1 MNRVSPQRSD
11 ALLAIDYPETHDMK
25 YMIRSFLLIL
35 ALAVGAPAFAAAEAP
50 DALVRRVTEEVLQTL
65 RDDPQIKAGD
75 SQRAGEVI
83 NDKVLLHFNFRRMTA
98 LAVGRDWR
106 QASDAQK
113 ARLADEFRSLL
124 VRTYANAVVSYRD
137 QRIEYRPF
145 RMKADDN
152 DVLVRTQIHQAA
164 GQPIELDYWLS
175 KADNTWKVYDVL
187 VAGVSL
193 VVNYR
198 DSFGREIRQTGIDG
212 LIESLVAR
220 NRELQAGGKSS

>member
-1 MNRVSPQRSD
+1 
-11 ALLAIDYPETHDMK
+11 MK
-25 YMIRSFLLIL
+25 NVIRFLSLTL
-35 ALAVGAPAFAAAEAP
+35 ALAIGAPAFATEEAP
-50 DALVRRVTEEVLQTL
+50 DALVRRVTDEVLQTL
-65 RDDPQIKAGD
+65 RDDPRIKAGD
-75 SQRAGEVI
+75 NDRAGEVI
-83 NDKVLLHFNFRRMTA
+83 NDQILLHFNFRRMTA

-113 ARLADEFRSLL
+113 ARLSDEFRSLL

-145 RMKADDN
+145 RMKAGDT
-152 DVLVRTQIHQAA
+152 DVLVRTLIHQAA

-175 KADNTWKVYDVL
+175 KSDNGWKVYDVL

-212 LIESLVAR
+212 LIESLVVR

>member
-1 MNRVSPQRSD
+1 MPTLIRSL
-11 ALLAIDYPETHDMK
+11 ALFLTLLA
-25 YMIRSFLLIL
+25 
-35 ALAVGAPAFAAAEAP
+35 APAFAAEEAP
-50 DALVRRVTEEVLQTL
+50 DALVKRVTDEVLQTL
-65 RDDPQIKAGD
+65 RDDPRIKAGD
-75 SQRAGEVI
+75 NQRAGEVI

-113 ARLADEFRSLL
+113 GRLADEFRSLL

-145 RMKADDN
+145 RIKADDT
-152 DVLVRTQIHQAA
+152 DVLVRTLIHQAA

-175 KADNTWKVYDVL
+175 KADGGWKVYDVL

-198 DSFGREIRQTGIDG
+198 DSFGREIRQSGIDG
-212 LIESLVAR
+212 LIQSLVAK
-220 NRELQAGGKSS
+220 NRELQQGAAGGRSS